1 MKKLKSKAYHEIRTE
16 QKNLLEALNEFRTV
30 FDLKNN

>member
-1 MKKLKSKAYHEIRTE
+1 MKKLNSKAYYEIRTE

-30 FDLKNN
+30 YDLKNN

>member
-16 QKNLLEALNEFRTV
+16 QKNLLEALNEFRTC
-30 FDLKNN
+30 F